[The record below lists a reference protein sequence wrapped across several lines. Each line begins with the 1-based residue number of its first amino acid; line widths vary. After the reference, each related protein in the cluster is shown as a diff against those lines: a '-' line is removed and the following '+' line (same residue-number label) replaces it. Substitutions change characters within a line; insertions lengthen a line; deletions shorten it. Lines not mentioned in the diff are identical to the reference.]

1 MSSPPNPPPH
11 RRSAAWRGARDALA
25 LPAWVVSFS
34 LLGVGSLAR
43 DAGLPAGAAVLATIL
58 IWAAPAQ
65 AILFAGISAGTSLFA
80 VALAISLSSLR
91 FLPMTLVLL
100 PMMRREGRSPWAQ
113 ALLAH
118 YVAVSVWVE
127 ASRRLPDMDQADRAP
142 YFLGFANACIVL
154 ATLFTAIGYHL
165 AAAVPPP
172 LAAGLLAMTPIFF
185 TVSMCAGARTAPD
198 WLALGLGFILAPVAT
213 VVAGSDFDL
222 LTAGLV
228 GGTLAYALHR
238 RRRRP

>member
-1 MSSPPNPPPH
+1 MSLAPRH
-11 RRSAAWRGARDALA
+11 SAALRGVRDALA

-34 LLGVGSLAR
+34 LLGIGSLAR
-43 DAGLPAGAAVLATIL
+43 DAGVPAGAAVLATLL

-65 AILFAGISAGTSLFA
+65 AILFAGMSAGTSLFA
-80 VALAISLSSLR
+80 VALAICLSSLR
-91 FLPMTLVLL
+91 FLPMALVLL
-100 PMMRREGRSPWAQ
+100 PMMRRDGRSTWTQ

-127 ASRRLPDMDQADRAP
+127 ASRRLPDMEPADRTP
-142 YFLGFANACIVL
+142 YFLGFANACIIL
-154 ATLFTAIGYHL
+154 ATIFTAIGYHL

-172 LAAGLLAMTPIFF
+172 VAAGLLVMTPVFF

-198 WLALGLGFILAPVAT
+198 WVALGLGLVLAPVAA

-228 GGTLAYALHR
+228 GGTIAYALHR